1 MIPILSSAD
10 NYMLDCSQ
18 LWMKPV
24 GQRVFQYGK
33 VRGSEDFEGPA
44 DREEG

>member
-1 MIPILSSAD
+1 
-10 NYMLDCSQ
+10 MLDRAQ

-24 GQRVFQYGK
+24 GQGIFQYRK
-33 VRGSEDFEGPA
+33 VGGSEDFEGPA